1 MLTCWIH
8 IYSAGSPSSDDDL
21 FSGSLATSI
30 KPESQPPSTAAAV
43 PAASSALF
51 GSLSDDDDDMFTTKA
66 SEPKAVVV
74 EKKAG
79 GLFGSP
85 GESADVKPGTEA
97 SNKGEQTI
105 LKLVFWSPW
114 SVF

>member
-1 MLTCWIH
+1 MLTCFVIDWIH

-21 FSGSLATSI
+21 FSGSKATSI
-30 KPESQPPSTAAAV
+30 KPESKPSASTAAAV

-85 GESADVKPGTEA
+85 EESVDVKPGTKA
-97 SNKGEQTI
+97 SKKGE
-105 LKLVFWSPW
+105 
-114 SVF
+114 

>member
-1 MLTCWIH
+1 MLTCFVIDWIH

-21 FSGSLATSI
+21 FSGSKVSSI
-30 KPESQPPSTAAAV
+30 KPESKPSASTAAV

-51 GSLSDDDDDMFTTKA
+51 DSASDDDDDMFTTKA

-85 GESADVKPGTEA
+85 GESVDVKPGTEA
-97 SNKGEQTI
+97 SNKGECRQI
-105 LKLVFWSPW
+105 
-114 SVF
+114 